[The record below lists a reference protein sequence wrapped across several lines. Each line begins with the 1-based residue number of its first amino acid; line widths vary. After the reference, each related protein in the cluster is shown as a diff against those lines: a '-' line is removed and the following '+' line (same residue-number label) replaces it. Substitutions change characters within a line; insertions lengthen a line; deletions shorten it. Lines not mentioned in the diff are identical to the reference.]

1 MELYDDSTTMG
12 GENKIFPATRWSEII
27 NLRMS
32 DEAQKILIIDKFL
45 RRYWKPIYCYLRS
58 KGYDNE
64 KTKDMTQG
72 FFQEVVLGRELIQK
86 AQQTKGHFRT
96 LLLTALDRYVIDLHR
111 YEATRKRS
119 TVGQMFQLS
128 DVDLSS
134 VPTIALDSTPEQ
146 SFHFAWISNLLDRV
160 LCEVKNEFLSNNK
173 QIHWQ
178 VFDDKILKPIITS
191 SKSPSLKDMCTKYG
205 IDEEKRVS
213 NMIITVKRRLRKSL
227 ERCLRQSA
235 HSDLQTEQEFL
246 EILEVFSKK

>member
-119 TVGQMFQLS
+119 TV
-128 DVDLSS
+128 
-134 VPTIALDSTPEQ
+134 
-146 SFHFAWISNLLDRV
+146 
-160 LCEVKNEFLSNNK
+160 K
-173 QIHWQ
+173 
-178 VFDDKILKPIITS
+178 
-191 SKSPSLKDMCTKYG
+191 
-205 IDEEKRVS
+205 
-213 NMIITVKRRLRKSL
+213 
-227 ERCLRQSA
+227 
-235 HSDLQTEQEFL
+235 
-246 EILEVFSKK
+246 